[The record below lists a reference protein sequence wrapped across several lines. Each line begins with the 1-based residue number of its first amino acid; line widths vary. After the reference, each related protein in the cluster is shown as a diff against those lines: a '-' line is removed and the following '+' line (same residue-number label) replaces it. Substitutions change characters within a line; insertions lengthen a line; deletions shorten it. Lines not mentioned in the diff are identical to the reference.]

1 MATEISV
8 LPNEV
13 SQKNNVVMQVSDKVE
28 QNVANT
34 MQKHST
40 TELSQDSIHQ
50 IVQGLQQAHGG
61 TSLPS
66 RDIQQNTQHIVQ
78 DEQIKPN
85 FVPQSENNQYIEE
98 ESTTMENMLKENQRK
113 KQHVD
118 RLDSLYEE
126 LQTPLLTS
134 VLFFIFQLPY
144 FQKNF
149 IKYAPSLFSRD
160 GNYNFTGY
168 MVKTFMFGV
177 SVYGLSK
184 LTKTLS
190 DI

>member
-28 QNVANT
+28 KNVDNT
-34 MQKHST
+34 MQKPST

-50 IVQGLQQAHGG
+50 IVQGLQQANGG

-85 FVPQSENNQYIEE
+85 FIPQSENNQYIEE

-149 IKYAPSLFSRD
+149 IKYAPSLFNRD

>member
-1 MATEISV
+1 MATQISA

-13 SQKNNVVMQVSDKVE
+13 SKTNNVVMNVSDKVE
-28 QNVANT
+28 ANVA
-34 MQKHST
+34 MQSP

-50 IVQGLQQAHGG
+50 IVQGLQQASGA

-66 RDIQQNTQHIVQ
+66 RDIRPNTEHIVH

-98 ESTTMENMLKENQRK
+98 ESTTMENMLLENQRK
-113 KQHVD
+113 KQKVD

-134 VLFFIFQLPY
+134 ILFFIFQLPY

-149 IKYAPSLFSRD
+149 VKYAPSLFSRD

-168 MVKTFMFGV
+168 MV
-177 SVYGLSK
+177 
-184 LTKTLS
+184 
-190 DI
+190 